1 MQSFSKLKKLA
12 PEVFYKKNSQNSQES
27 TCARVSFLIKLQA
40 RAYFIEHSLRITFE
54 AFSNWS
60 LFKVARKTGEE
71 INQQPKYLFYVFT
84 EQLRETASEY
94 FTFIVIFSLLSVPL

>member
-1 MQSFSKLKKLA
+1 MQSFSKLKKLP
-12 PEVFYKKNSQNSQES
+12 PEVFYKKISQNSQEN

-40 RAYFIEHSLRITFE
+40 RVYFIEHSLRITFE